1 MNTKIVILAGGF
13 GTRLGKET
21 ETTPK
26 PMVRIGEQPIL
37 WHIME
42 YYAHYGFKE
51 FFIALGYKGE
61 VIKDYF
67 LNYHILSS
75 DLMVNLTNGK
85 VEVEKKL
92 REDWIVHL
100 IDTGLNTLT
109 GGRLKR
115 LEPFLTHETFMLTYG
130 DGVSDVNLHELLRF
144 HRSHNRIATVTAVR
158 PPSRF
163 GGLFFDGD
171 LVVRFIEKPQLG
183 EGWINGGFMVFEPDV
198 FKYIKGDDTRLEQ
211 DVLGRLAVERQLT
224 AYQHNGF
231 WQCVDTPRDLWL
243 LEDVWKSGN
252 APWKVWKD

>member
-1 MNTKIVILAGGF
+1 MKVVILAGGF

-21 ETTPK
+21 ETKPK

-42 YYAHYGFKE
+42 HYAHYGFKE

-67 LNYHILSS
+67 LNYHMLSS
-75 DLMVNLTNGK
+75 DLIINLTNGK
-85 VEVEKKL
+85 VKVQKKL
-92 REDWIVHL
+92 REDWTVHL

-115 LEPFLTHETFMLTYG
+115 MEPFLIDETFMLTYG

-171 LVVRFIEKPQLG
+171 LVVRFIEKPQIG

-198 FKYIKGDDTRLEQ
+198 FKYLKGDDTRLEQ
-211 DVLGRLAVERQLT
+211 DVLGCLAMERQLT
-224 AYQHNGF
+224 AYQHKGF
-231 WQCVDTPRDLWL
+231 WQCIDTPRDVWL
-243 LEDVWKSGN
+243 LEDIWKSGN